1 MTPHATIPGHVYE
14 RAVSID
20 AQIRAVRSIVT
31 GAATE
36 TSLIRAINALDRA
49 APEITRLS
57 SDLRRL
63 LTEVR
68 TAAEVERRDRAG
80 AVMKVEGV

>member
-14 RAVSID
+14 RAMSVH
-20 AQIRAVRSIVT
+20 AAVNTVRSKLT

-36 TSLIRAINALDRA
+36 SSLVATINAAERA
-49 APEITRLS
+49 LPELHQIVR
-57 SDLRRL
+57 DARRL

-80 AVMKVEGV
+80 AVMKEGV